1 MSQTEFLENMIHDMK
16 IPLSIMYAKIE
27 LLESNNKLTED
38 SLESIKIIKNNW
50 YRVMKFV
57 TDISDYE
64 KIDKGLMTI
73 NYKNENIVL
82 IIKNI
87 VDVSKVLA
95 YEKNITFDFISNV
108 NTKIMALDKD
118 IIERILLNLISNAI
132 KHSKNYISIKLD
144 AYEDSVCITIKDDGD
159 GIKFDNIEVVFDR
172 YVTSKKNIKNIK
184 PVNGI
189 GLSIVKQFIDLLDG
203 TITLKSDLSG
213 TEIKI
218 NLPCFQTKVQNN
230 DINKIED
237 FYKTNKFVIELA
249 IDK

>member
-1 MSQTEFLENMIHDMK
+1 MNKTEFLENMIHDMK

-27 LLESNNKLTED
+27 LLESDNKLTED
-38 SLESIKIIKNNW
+38 SLESLKIIKNNW

-64 KIDKGLMTI
+64 KLDKGLMTI

-87 VDVSKVLA
+87 VDISKILA
-95 YEKNITFDFISNV
+95 YEKNITFDFVSNV
-108 NTKIMALDKD
+108 NTKIMAVDKD

-132 KHSKNYISIKLD
+132 KHSENYILIKLH
-144 AYEDSVCITIKDDGD
+144 AYKNFVSITIKDDGK
-159 GIKFDNIEVVFDR
+159 GIKFDNIEVIFDR
-172 YVTSKKNIKNIK
+172 YVTSKNSTKTTS
-184 PVNGI
+184 GI
-189 GLSIVKQFIDLLDG
+189 GLDIVKQFIDLLNG

-218 NLPCFQTKVQNN
+218 DLPCFQTKVQDN
-230 DINKIED
+230 DISKIED

-249 IDK
+249 YDK